1 MRCLGINISHEASIA
16 LFEDGKLI
24 NLWYE
29 DRYNF
34 QKHWQPNK
42 DNSYFLSLLK
52 NIDFKPDFV
61 CYASFDRRGSGEHT
75 TDEEIIKHLQ
85 NQLDNPPYFFSNN
98 EHHLYHA
105 LCGKFFSPF
114 NEAMS
119 IVVDAGGAQ
128 THKSSYQEVQSI
140 FYVNNKI
147 IKKLFCHY
155 SCRDFIEL
163 DGTVKNAYK
172 ESIIKWKH
180 GVECIFSGRSV
191 GGIEFNR
198 VTDQLGFN
206 GGKEAGKVM
215 GLAAYAHGKK
225 KYNLDYEKVRQA
237 QELQKETFE
246 QTCKLIEKA
255 HAYKNLNNFI
265 LSGGYFLNC
274 TNNFK
279 YVKQYPEFNFFVDP
293 IAWDGGT
300 GIGAHLYYHEYNKQH

>member
-1 MRCLGINISHEASIA
+1 MRYLGINISHEASVA

-34 QKHWQPNK
+34 DKHWQPSKN
-42 DNSYFLSLLK
+42 NYYYLSILK

-61 CYASFDRRGSGEHT
+61 CYASFDRRGTGST
-75 TDEEIIKHLQ
+75 TDEEIITHLQ
-85 NQLDNPPYFFSNN
+85 NQLDNPPYFFTNE

-128 THKSSYQEVQSI
+128 TFRSNYQEMQSI

-155 SCRDFIEL
+155 SCRNFIEL
-163 DGTVKNAYK
+163 DATVKDVYK
-172 ESIIKWKH
+172 EVIVKWMD
-180 GVECIFSGRSV
+180 GVEAAFSGLSV
-191 GGIEFNR
+191 GGNEFNR
-198 VTDQLGFN
+198 VGYQLGFN

-215 GLAAYAHGKK
+215 GLAAYADSKK
-225 KYNLDYEKVRQA
+225 KYNLDYTKVKRAKQL
-237 QELQKETFE
+237 QEETFE

-255 HAYKNLNNFI
+255 YNYRKINNFI

-279 YVKQYPEFNFFVDP
+279 YVKKYPKFNFFVDP